1 MTATEAPAR
10 LPLFHYTCS
19 HGRRGIGKIG
29 LAMPNAHPLL
39 PLKPLV
45 WMTPDDVPDREAN
58 GLTKRLLTCD
68 RAAYRYRVTDTTAAV
83 PWLASKQRLELEWFG
98 ELILADLE
106 ERRAPELWWVS
117 YDPMPVRLD
126 RKPGQ

>member
-1 MTATEAPAR
+1 MTAT
-10 LPLFHYTCS
+10 LFHFTCS

-45 WMTPDDVPDREAN
+45 WMTTDDVPDREAN
-58 GLTKRLLTCD
+58 GLTKRILTCD
-68 RAAYRYRVTDTTAAV
+68 RTAYRYRVTDSSSAV

-106 ERRAPELWWVS
+106 ADPRAPELWWVS
-117 YDPMPVRLD
+117 YDPVPVRLD